1 MVGLFGIGP
10 NSVEIPCMLF
20 ESMEKAQLFVH
31 NSLSEDSYSE
41 RKSKKGIT
49 FFEIDEDYL
58 SEVGHK
64 FFTSYYGGCG
74 EIYSYEL
81 REVEFETKL
90 VRFSLD

>member
-1 MVGLFGIGP
+1 MVGLFGIGA
-10 NSVEIPCMLF
+10 NDFETLCMLF
-20 ESMEKAQLFVH
+20 ESMEKAKKFCADAFSDGGCEAMSDNTSFYVD
-31 NSLSEDSYSE
+31 EDS
-41 RKSKKGIT
+41 
-49 FFEIDEDYL
+49 L

-90 VRFSLD
+90 VKFSLD